1 MNPAPGKCWPS
12 SSSSSSSSS
21 PLHERN
27 TCPKSSKTDV
37 PQEFIIDLLDACF
50 FLYVLFTIVF
60 VHHINKFFNLL

>member
-1 MNPAPGKCWPS
+1 MNPARES
-12 SSSSSSSSS
+12 RSSSSSS

-50 FLYVLFTIVF
+50 LYVLFTIVF
-60 VHHINKFFNLL
+60 VHHINKFFYLL